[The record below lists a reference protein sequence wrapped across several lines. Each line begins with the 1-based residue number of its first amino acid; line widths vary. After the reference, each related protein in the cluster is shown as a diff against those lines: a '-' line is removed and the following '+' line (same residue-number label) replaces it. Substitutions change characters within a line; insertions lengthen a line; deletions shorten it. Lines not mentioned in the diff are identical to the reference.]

1 MINKDSRR
9 VTASLYLDRD
19 KLLLQ
24 RLSPRNDA
32 LHSHDFLELV
42 YVLRGS
48 AMHRLGTEAYRVT
61 SGDYFIVDFG
71 SVHCYQET
79 DDFEII
85 NCLFVPEYVDRALVS
100 SRTLSSVL
108 NRRQLDAPLLQA
120 HAADRRFHDDDG
132 HIRALFEK
140 MVEEYEE
147 KPAGYQEIIR
157 CHVIEILVGCARLAS
172 AMEPHSRLHP
182 AAEAM
187 AEYLIEH
194 FAEPLSLDMLSEKLG
209 YTPQY
214 LSALFHRETG
224 MSLSAYL
231 QKIRVEKSCS
241 LLAETRLPVSGV
253 AQEVGYCDLK
263 HFNSVFR
270 RYAGMSPREYRTGLN
285 RI

>member
-61 SGDYFIVDFG
+61 SGDY
-71 SVHCYQET
+71 
-79 DDFEII
+79 FEII